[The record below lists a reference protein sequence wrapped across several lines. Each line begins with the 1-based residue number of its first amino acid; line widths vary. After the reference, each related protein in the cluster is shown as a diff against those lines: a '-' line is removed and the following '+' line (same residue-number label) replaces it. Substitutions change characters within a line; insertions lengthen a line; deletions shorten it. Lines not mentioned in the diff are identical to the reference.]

1 MVERG
6 TVSFMQRSLKIGIS
20 AGRTVQ
26 THLVYAAFSS
36 RLMTRSSGRQQDLV
50 NRRWLRR
57 LIRQKRLGS
66 TYAKSNLSRAHP
78 QHAGCLKRLR
88 ELDVTRPNRV
98 WAMDITCL
106 PIDGASSVSTR
117 ALMVH
122 PGGPS
127 VEPVEHP

>member
-1 MVERG
+1 M
-6 TVSFMQRSLKIGIS
+6 
-20 AGRTVQ
+20 Q

-66 TYAKSNLSRAHP
+66 TYAKSNLSRTHP